1 MEEKTFLRFQSGIP
15 AGSPQ
20 ELMDLIVE
28 AQKVYA
34 SYGITTV
41 QDGMVGKPLFQLL
54 KAASDMGLL
63 HLDVVGYLDITTAS
77 EL

>member
-1 MEEKTFLRFQSGIP
+1 MK
-15 AGSPQ
+15 
-20 ELMDLIVE
+20 LIVE

-54 KAASDMGLL
+54 KAAQIWGC
-63 HLDVVGYLDITTAS
+63 
-77 EL
+77 